1 LPKKFPLNDAF
12 SNTQQPTKEAL
23 SAMYCQDTLYQA
35 IFADI
40 RSKNFAA
47 LMELYEQ
54 NYLALHALIPNLRHR
69 QADALSES
77 NADAPLYFKI
87 LARQRYGLECLLTY
101 YFEESADA
109 NLLPNAKIRVS
120 FDAKVADVMHLQWQR
135 HPEPSLL
142 QEKWQKNYF
151 LQRWLQFCLRKNH
164 RFEDLYR

>member
-1 LPKKFPLNDAF
+1 
-12 SNTQQPTKEAL
+12 
-23 SAMYCQDTLYQA
+23 MYCQDTLYQA
-35 IFADI
+35 IFSDM

-69 QADALSES
+69 DADALSES
-77 NADAPLYFKI
+77 SSDAPLYFKV

-101 YFEESADA
+101 YFEEPAVA
-109 NLLPNAKIRVS
+109 CLHPNAKIRVF
-120 FDAKVADVMHLQWQR
+120 FDAKVADVMHLEWQR

-151 LQRWLQFCLRKNH
+151 LQRWLQFCLRQQH
-164 RFEDLYR
+164 CFEDLYR